1 MKRGRSRRRR
11 RQARLVMYGGT
22 VILLAAVLGTAGLA
36 FGRRS
41 GGRRPESAVEESSTA
56 SVAEHLAGTVTAYE
70 GTVVEG
76 IDITGKS
83 RSDAEKLLLE
93 KTKGL
98 SAVSYTHLTLPT
110 IA

>member
-41 GGRRPESAVEESSTA
+41 GGRRPESAVEESSKMCIRD
-56 SVAEHLAGTVTAYE
+56 SGNSFHGQSNFHAG
-70 GTVVEG
+70 
-76 IDITGKS
+76 I
-83 RSDAEKLLLE
+83 
-93 KTKGL
+93 
-98 SAVSYTHLTLPT
+98 HLTHCPLE
-110 IA
+110 

>member
-1 MKRGRSRRRR
+1 
-11 RQARLVMYGGT
+11 MYGGT

-41 GGRRPESAVEESSTA
+41 SGRRPESAVEESSTA

-70 GTVVEG
+70 GTVAEG

-83 RSDAEKLLLE
+83 RRDRKS
-93 KTKGL
+93 
-98 SAVSYTHLTLPT
+98 VV
-110 IA
+110 